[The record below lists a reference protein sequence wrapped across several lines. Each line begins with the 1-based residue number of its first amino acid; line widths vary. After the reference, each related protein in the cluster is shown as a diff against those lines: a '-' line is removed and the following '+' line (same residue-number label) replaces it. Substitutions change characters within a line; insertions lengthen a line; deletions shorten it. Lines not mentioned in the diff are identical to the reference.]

1 MTPIAAE
8 TPEISSRD
16 SSLRASQKISAPV
29 RLRFVFG
36 VAIFV
41 GAFLLFFVQLLLGKL
56 ILPMFGGAPAVWTS
70 CLLVFQVLLLIG
82 YALAHGMASRV
93 AIGRQGKI
101 VLGLLGFSLAPL
113 GLLSQVWSTPITPG
127 LEWRVGL
134 IGKPSLAIIR
144 FLGAAIGFPLASTH
158 EFPFTS
164 VSEERNVG
172 STIPN
177 RLASLRKVC

>member
-1 MTPIAAE
+1 MTPIAVE

-16 SSLRASQKISAPV
+16 TSLRPVQKAGVPV

-36 VAIFV
+36 VAIFI

-93 AIGRQGKI
+93 PIGSQGKI
-101 VLGLLGFSLAPL
+101 ILA
-113 GLLSQVWSTPITPG
+113 
-127 LEWRVGL
+127 
-134 IGKPSLAIIR
+134 
-144 FLGAAIGFPLASTH
+144 
-158 EFPFTS
+158 
-164 VSEERNVG
+164 
-172 STIPN
+172 
-177 RLASLRKVC
+177 